1 MNWFTDRFSTYT
13 LLTSTCAIAFV
24 LAACA
29 SGDQSNTVTVT
40 NAGHEFQDC
49 PNCPVMVVMPV
60 KSFMMGSPE
69 NEKGR
74 SKNEGPQQF
83 VTISPGLSIS
93 KHEVTFAQWDA
104 CVADGGCEAK
114 PNDNGWGRD
123 DRPVIDVMWYDAQ
136 AYAAWLSAKTHKKY
150 RLLSEAEWEFA
161 AKGGGASTYS
171 WGAVASHEHANY
183 GTDDCCGGHIEGRDR
198 WLESTAPVGSFPAN
212 QLGLHD
218 LSGNVWEWVED
229 CWDESHTGRP
239 TDSAARIDGD
249 CNLRIMKGGSWA
261 SMPVRIRGAFRDAYP
276 PNDHG
281 TIIGFRVARA
291 D

>member
-1 MNWFTDRFSTYT
+1 MNLVSTGYSAYT
-13 LLTSTCAIAFV
+13 SFASI
-24 LAACA
+24 LAAALVLTAC
-29 SGDQSNTVTVT
+29 VTSEQNRDLT
-40 NAGHEFQDC
+40 EAGQEFQDC
-49 PNCPVMVVMPV
+49 PDCPIMVVMPV
-60 KSFMMGSPE
+60 QTFRMGSPDSE
-69 NEKGR
+69 EGR
-74 SKNEGPQQF
+74 SKNEGPQQS

-104 CVADGGCEAK
+104 CVADGGCETV
-114 PNDNGWGRD
+114 PDDNGWGRG

-136 AYAAWLSAKTHKKY
+136 AYAAWLSAKTQKNY

-161 AKGGGASTYS
+161 AKGGGDKTYS
-171 WGAVASHEHANY
+171 WGAVASHDHANY
-183 GTDDCCGGHIEGRDR
+183 GTDDCCGGRIAGRDR
-198 WLESTAPVGSFPAN
+198 WLEITAPVGSFPAN

-229 CWDESHTGRP
+229 CWDESHEGRP
-239 TDSAARIDGD
+239 ADSAARVDGD

-261 SMPVRIRGAFRDAYP
+261 SMPVRIRGAFRDAFP